1 MLTATLPD
9 QRRREYGPGA
19 EMSSRA
25 SLGAMTAAQAGQVV
39 FARGGVPESVHQVHV
54 AVVDASGEVVASCGD
69 AGLVTFP
76 RSSSK
81 PVQALPL
88 ALAVPEMPG
97 DELAIA
103 CASHAGTPEHLAV
116 VGRLLAR

>member
-9 QRRREYGPGA
+9 QRTREYGAGGGK
-19 EMSSRA
+19 SSRA
-25 SLGAMTAAQAGQVV
+25 SLSVMTSQAGQVV
-39 FARGGVPESVHQVHV
+39 FTRGGVTESVHTVHV
-54 AVVDASGEVVASCGD
+54 AVVNGAGEVVASCGD

-88 ALAVPEMPG
+88 ALAAPELPG
-97 DELAIA
+97 DELALA
-103 CASHAGTPEHLAV
+103 CASHAGMLC
-116 VGRLLAR
+116 